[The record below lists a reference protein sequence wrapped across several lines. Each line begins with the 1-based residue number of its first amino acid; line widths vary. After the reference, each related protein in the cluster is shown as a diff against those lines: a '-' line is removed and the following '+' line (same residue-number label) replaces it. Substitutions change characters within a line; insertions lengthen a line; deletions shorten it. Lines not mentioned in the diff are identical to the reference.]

1 MKNELAPSANLL
13 EAFKSRLKT
22 TVALDAAVAESTAL
36 KVAST
41 EFQFANTAPGPF
53 LHHSTFDAIRTPMEM
68 IDDIEERIIERSHKL
83 DSQYPNSNLVKSA
96 VLADAINNQS
106 KLELD
111 SILNQYGE
119 PESVVKSLIDNKLD
133 PFLNEMVHPPTTVQQ
148 TPLGKSNGPNGSD
161 SNHSKRRRKPTAR
174 AEEMVDVDDMSEI
187 FSDNDGSHYGNEFGN
202 FDHHANGNNNHTAGG
217 EAGGYDDDDTYVGR
231 KKRKTTANGHGGS
244 HVEDDSLSS
253 IAPSLHSK
261 LTAKEIK
268 SLERLYDTT
277 YISIW
282 KDMARKDGPKAYR
295 LFQQTSQAKSINL
308 RKTAQLASRE
318 SIRWQ
323 VRTTKTQKDQITKA
337 RRCMRE
343 MLNYWKKNEREE
355 RNQRQKAEQSAQ
367 AKAKKVEEERESKR
381 QAKKLNFLLNQT
393 ELYSHFIG
401 KKIKTDELEG
411 DMGDKSPSKN
421 GSSSAHQ
428 PNEEDVD
435 ITKVTK
441 DIKDVDF
448 DDKDDEELKKMA
460 AANAHS
466 ALMEVKAKA
475 QAFNTVDIDG
485 QKITNG
491 EESDNGNEDEDN
503 DGEMNFQNPTSLGDI
518 KLEQPSLLNCT
529 LKEYQLKGLNWL
541 ANLYDQG
548 INGILADEMG
558 LGKTVQS
565 ISVLAYLAETHG
577 IWGPF
582 LVVTPASTLH
592 NWQQEISKFVPDFKV
607 IPYWGSSKDRKVL
620 RKFWDKKNVTY
631 NRGSPFHVIVTSY
644 QLVVQDASYFQKM
657 KWQYM
662 ILDEA
667 QAIKSS
673 QSSRWKILLSFQCR
687 NRLLLTGTPIQNNMQ
702 ELWALLHFIMP
713 SLFDNH
719 DEFSEWFAKD
729 IEAHAEKNAKLNEQQ
744 LRRLHAILKPFMLR
758 RIKKNVQSELGDKIE
773 IDVYCDLTNRQKK
786 LYRML
791 RSQINVVDLIEN
803 NKRIG
808 RDEEVES
815 IMNVVMQFRKVCNH
829 PDLFERADTKSA
841 FVFGDYA
848 KIPGLEGQL
857 NLGRDANDIQSYINY
872 STKNLIDYDLPKL
885 MYEDLMV
892 PNWENDNGLKEKDLL
907 IKKMFNIWDPS
918 HWDGKDQES
927 NEMGVLKFVDETS
940 NGIKRISE
948 SNLIQRAIE
957 KRSYINSFDDR
968 IKLQEEV
975 YGENFKKNS
984 VRFSEKTIPK
994 TLVEVNDE
1002 VSKSMYMQT
1011 FTPGA
1016 FELALAPPININCSN
1031 TNFNGIKNRIMFDG
1045 EIRQA
1050 LTPLSLN
1057 TQASLID
1064 DGVSM
1069 DQWPKA
1075 EMMPEEESKYIGG
1088 STIRLPSMERFVLES
1103 AKLKRLDQMLVELK
1117 KGGHKCLIYFQMTKM
1132 MDLMEEYL
1140 TYRQYN
1146 YIRLDGSS
1154 KLSDR
1159 RDLVNDW
1166 QTDPDLFIFILSTR
1180 AGGLGINLTAAD
1192 TVIFYDSDW
1201 NPTIDSQAMD
1211 RAHRLGQTRQ
1221 VTVYRLLVKGTI
1233 EERMRDRAK
1242 QKEHV
1247 QQVVMEGKVD
1257 SAYDQQEDKKDPG
1270 KEMAMLLL
1278 AGDD

>member
-1 MKNELAPSANLL
+1 MKNALASSENLL
-13 EAFKSRLKT
+13 DAFKSRLKT
-22 TVALDAAVAESTAL
+22 AVAIDDAVSDSTVL

-41 EFQFANTAPGPF
+41 EFQLANTAPGPF
-53 LHHSTFDAIRTPMEM
+53 LHHSTFDAIRDSMEQ
-68 IDDIEERIIERSHKL
+68 INDIEDAIIERSHKL
-83 DSQYPNSNLVKSA
+83 DSQYPNLNLLKSA
-96 VLADAINNQS
+96 VMADATNNQS
-106 KLELD
+106 KTELNT
-111 SILNQYGE
+111 LMNQYGQSE
-119 PESVVKSLIDNKLD
+119 NAVRTIIDEKMD
-133 PFLNEMVHPPTTVQQ
+133 PFLDQMVNPPTSVYQISNA
-148 TPLGKSNGPNGSD
+148 KSNGSNGYD
-161 SNHSKRRRKPTAR
+161 GNHSKRRRKPTAR

-187 FSDNDGSHYGNEFGN
+187 FSDNEGSQSH
-202 FDHHANGNNNHTAGG
+202 NGNGNGFGHFDPSTNGID
-217 EAGGYDDDDTYVGR
+217 EDDDNYLGR
-231 KKRKTTANGHGGS
+231 TKKRKTANGPILS
-244 HVEDDSLSS
+244 NIDNDSLSS
-253 IAPSLHSK
+253 IAPSLQSK

-277 YISIW
+277 FVSIW

-367 AKAKKVEEERESKR
+367 AKAKKFEEERESKR

-411 DMGDKSPSKN
+411 DMGDKSGLTTQN
-421 GSSSAHQ
+421 GTPAPQQ
-428 PNEEDVD
+428 PNEDEVD

-441 DIKDVDF
+441 DIQDVDF

-466 ALMEVKAKA
+466 ALMEVKARA
-475 QAFNTVDIDG
+475 QAFNTTDIDG
-485 QKITNG
+485 EKLDG
-491 EESDNGNEDEDN
+491 EDEDN
-503 DGEMNFQNPTSLGDI
+503 EGEMNFQNPTSLGDI

-885 MYEDLMV
+885 LYEDLMV
-892 PNWENDNGLKEKDLL
+892 PNWENDNGLTQKDLL

-918 HWDGKDQES
+918 NWDGQDKKEV
-927 NEMGVLKFVDETS
+927 NKAMGVLKFVDKTS
-940 NGIKRISE
+940 NEIQRISE
-948 SNLIQRAIE
+948 SNLLQRAIE
-957 KRSYINSFDDR
+957 KRSYVSSFDDR
-968 IKLQEEV
+968 VKLQEEV
-975 YGENFKKNS
+975 YGCNFKKNS
-984 VRFSEKTIPK
+984 VVLSEKSIPE
-994 TLVEVNDE
+994 TMVEVKDE

-1011 FTPGA
+1011 FVPGS

-1031 TNFNGIKNRIMFDG
+1031 TNFNGIKNRILFDG

-1057 TQASLID
+1057 TQGTLID
-1064 DGVSM
+1064 DGVPL

-1075 EMMPEEESKYIGG
+1075 EMMPEEESKYMGG

-1103 AKLKRLDQMLVELK
+1103 AKLKQLDRMLVELK

-1257 SAYDQQEDKKDPG
+1257 PAYDQQEDKKDPG

-1278 AGDD
+1278 ADE